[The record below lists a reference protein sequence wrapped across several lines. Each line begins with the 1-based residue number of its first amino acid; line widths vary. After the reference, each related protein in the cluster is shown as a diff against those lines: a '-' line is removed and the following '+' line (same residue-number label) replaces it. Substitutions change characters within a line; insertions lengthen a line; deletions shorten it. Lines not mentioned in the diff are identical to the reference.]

1 MRAHLGKL
9 ISDGR
14 GSVHGVAVLACAPG
28 EQHDIGLLM
37 LAVMLRADGWRVE
50 FLGADT
56 PFESADA
63 FAERIG
69 ATILCIS
76 AARSESLEA
85 LHDVSRLGDT
95 AGWGGAR
102 ARRGSR
108 DPGDRAGAP
117 GDLRPGQARRRRCA
131 TAQARGRMSPWL
143 QAGLAGAAAAA
154 VWGLEEPF
162 DQRLFRFPYS
172 DIAILGK
179 FVTRGPHWRAAGWVM
194 HVVNGAVAG
203 LVFWALF
210 ERFGSNAFWFAV
222 AFAMVEHLVT
232 YPLTLLTDRFHPAR
246 GAPEL
251 PPMSRSGRA
260 FAQATFRHL
269 LFGVV
274 LGLLVS
280 V

>member
-1 MRAHLGKL
+1 
-9 ISDGR
+9 
-14 GSVHGVAVLACAPG
+14 
-28 EQHDIGLLM
+28 
-37 LAVMLRADGWRVE
+37 
-50 FLGADT
+50 
-56 PFESADA
+56 
-63 FAERIG
+63 
-69 ATILCIS
+69 
-76 AARSESLEA
+76 
-85 LHDVSRLGDT
+85 
-95 AGWGGAR
+95 
-102 ARRGSR
+102 
-108 DPGDRAGAP
+108 
-117 GDLRPGQARRRRCA
+117 
-131 TAQARGRMSPWL
+131 MSPWL

-154 VWGLEEPF
+154 VWGLEEPI

-179 FVTRGPHWRAAGWVM
+179 FVTRGPRWRAAGWVM

-260 FAQATFRHL
+260 FAQATWRHL